1 MIKTKPYN
9 LTKEKYTNIVVKKR
23 FKKSWWLYLLML
35 LISIFNFNKF
45 GQDNFTTFTV
55 IFGFT
60 YPIIIFMYLYF
71 WSRSKNHDTLF
82 ETMNMSFDNSNLYFE
97 RSGNE
102 TKIPSANI
110 EKVISEKDFW
120 LLYLQQK
127 GSFIYIQKD
136 IFYLKTDMND
146 FNNLLMIEE

>member
-1 MIKTKPYN
+1 
-9 LTKEKYTNIVVKKR
+9 
-23 FKKSWWLYLLML
+23 
-35 LISIFNFNKF
+35 
-45 GQDNFTTFTV
+45 
-55 IFGFT
+55 
-60 YPIIIFMYLYF
+60 
-71 WSRSKNHDTLF
+71 
-82 ETMNMSFDNSNLYFE
+82 MSFDNSNLYFE

-127 GSFIYIQKD
+127 GSFIYVQKD

-146 FNNLLMIEE
+146 FNNLLMMEE